1 MQPTEPSEL
10 QIDVTQMYQIIGM
23 LTAENAALKLARA
36 NDAALIQQLMA
47 AGPPPADDNAPE
59 PIGAP
64 RPPKSPR
71 TPAAVEAAG

>member
-1 MQPTEPSEL
+1 METPDQL

-47 AGPPPADDNAPE
+47 AGPPPAESGQSYGTNVDTREPGVVEPE
-59 PIGAP
+59 N
-64 RPPKSPR
+64 
-71 TPAAVEAAG
+71 